1 VRIAG
6 TRTIWP
12 KPAGAA
18 ADKPSASAAVA
29 HNVPERRK
37 VLGTI
42 DLQVMGGPG
51 LGDIQMSLS
60 PANLKVLK
68 KFSGIPEKR

>member
-1 VRIAG
+1 
-6 TRTIWP
+6 
-12 KPAGAA
+12 
-18 ADKPSASAAVA
+18 
-29 HNVPERRK
+29 
-37 VLGTI
+37 
-42 DLQVMGGPG
+42 MGGPG